1 MEFICF
7 KLQRRNLHIRLLL
20 MKTMLIG
27 FKLQRRNLHKVE
39 KDTFFMVGEF
49 QTPTEK
55 FTHITACKAAIEAL
69 FQTPTEKFTR
79 NAPRISAV
87 VTAFQ
92 TPTEKFTPSRS
103 PHPSYR
109 LAVSNSNGEI
119 YTGSAAAPSEFVG
132 GFKLQ
137 RRNLHWFWQG
147 SRYKRKGVSNSNGEI
162 YTKSRRQ
169 ISINSIPSFKLQR
182 RNLHSVRNS
191 IFPGYKH

>member
-55 FTHITACKAAIEAL
+55 FT
-69 FQTPTEKFTR
+69 R

-92 TPTEKFTPSRS
+92 TPTEKFTQ
-103 PHPSYR
+103 
-109 LAVSNSNGEI
+109 
-119 YTGSAAAPSEFVG
+119 T
-132 GFKLQ
+132 
-137 RRNLHWFWQG
+137 
-147 SRYKRKGVSNSNGEI
+147 
-162 YTKSRRQ
+162 
-169 ISINSIPSFKLQR
+169 IPSALTSFWRSFQTPTEKFTLYSDLLKL
-182 RNLHSVRNS
+182 LE
-191 IFPGYKH
+191 K

>member
-55 FTHITACKAAIEAL
+55 FT
-69 FQTPTEKFTR
+69 R

-92 TPTEKFTPSRS
+92 TPTEKFTRGAQQP
-103 PHPSYR
+103 
-109 LAVSNSNGEI
+109 LASLSEVSNSNGEI
-119 YTGSAAAPSEFVG
+119 YTMQISILHMSLLC
-132 GFKLQ
+132 FKLQ
-137 RRNLHWFWQG
+137 RRNLHKLSPPRLLLFG
-147 SRYKRKGVSNSNGEI
+147 AR
-162 YTKSRRQ
+162 
-169 ISINSIPSFKLQR
+169 FKLQR
-182 RNLHSVRNS
+182 RNLHSIL
-191 IFPGYKH
+191 IF